1 MSRRIR
7 RWIGFTVTTTVVV
20 AVLFWLP
27 KAAQAGISMTGVD

>member
-7 RWIGFTVTTTVVV
+7 RWIGFTVTTVVV

-27 KAAQAGISMTGVD
+27 KAAQAGITLNTID

>member
-7 RWIGFTVTTTVVV
+7 RWIGV
-20 AVLFWLP
+20 AVAATAIAVIFWLP

>member
-1 MSRRIR
+1 MTRRIR
-7 RWIGFTVTTTVVV
+7 RWITIAVTAIAM

>member
-7 RWIGFTVTTTVVV
+7 RWIGFTITAVVV